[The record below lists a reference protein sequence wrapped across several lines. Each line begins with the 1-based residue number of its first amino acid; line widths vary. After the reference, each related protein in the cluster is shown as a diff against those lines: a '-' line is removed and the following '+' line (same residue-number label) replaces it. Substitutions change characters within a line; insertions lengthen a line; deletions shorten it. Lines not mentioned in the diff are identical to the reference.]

1 MKLTDSRL
9 HENDMINQEE
19 TTPVTPFAAVVYPR
33 GAQVLGFLKS
43 FAEGLK
49 QADVRVAGCVQEG
62 LNDQDGAFLGID
74 AIDLTSGNR
83 VPIKRLTHVNRVTET
98 CGLDVAALAGTSG
111 ILRQAIAAHVELI
124 VFDKF
129 GAEEQQGRGLSDELF
144 YAISEGI
151 PMLITVPE
159 AALDI
164 WTERTGGMGD
174 ILPLD
179 APTVERWWHGI
190 SRPVAEQSA

>member
-1 MKLTDSRL
+1 MKLTDTPL
-9 HENDMINQEE
+9 HESGRINQTE
-19 TTPVTPFAAVVYPR
+19 TTSVTSFAAVVYPR
-33 GAQVLGFLKS
+33 GANVLGFLKS
-43 FAEGLK
+43 FAEGLM
-49 QADVRVAGCVQEG
+49 QADLRVAGCVQEG
-62 LNDQDGAFLGID
+62 VYDKDGAFLGID
-74 AIDLTSGNR
+74 AIDLTSGSR

-111 ILRQAIAAHVELI
+111 ILRQAIDARVELI

-144 YAISEGI
+144 SAISEGI
-151 PMLITVPE
+151 PLLVTVPE

-179 APTVERWWHGI
+179 VQAVEQWLRKAAK
-190 SRPVAEQSA
+190 PK